1 MSMFAIEYFF
11 FALVS
16 NLGLLTL
23 IAGRSQLEF
32 MKVIKNPQ
40 KAVVIGFFIMVIAFV
55 WYFGFEKR
63 NINDF
68 EGGLDAN
75 MQALF
80 FVIATVTAI
89 VLILIANSILRKG
102 KPETNLSIGL
112 DVLKE
117 STYLQAIFNRGKLI
131 PSSMFFIINEVT
143 QKGSKLKLSIGLI
156 MALSLAVGLQVAY
169 LSSSKITDWTE
180 LVDNLDLNSIID
192 YDLSLSLAINRYV
205 GKLEMIDSLMA
216 ILASDYF
223 FPVIFAL
230 FMVGIWFNGSGQKER
245 VVNQYIVIF
254 SVISLAFVNW
264 VVFVANAYLFRS
276 RPFEN
281 EQITLIYYEATDSSF
296 PSNALAVLFAISI
309 SALIVNQRYGI
320 ALLLLSIVYGISRI
334 YVGVH
339 YPLDIF
345 SALILGAAI
354 AGIVW
359 YIGKL
364 IYPIPLTVIKLLRVV
379 LLA

>member
-1 MSMFAIEYFF
+1 M
-11 FALVS
+11 
-16 NLGLLTL
+16 
-23 IAGRSQLEF
+23 
-32 MKVIKNPQ
+32 
-40 KAVVIGFFIMVIAFV
+40 
-55 WYFGFEKR
+55 
-63 NINDF
+63 
-68 EGGLDAN
+68 
-75 MQALF
+75 
-80 FVIATVTAI
+80 
-89 VLILIANSILRKG
+89 
-102 KPETNLSIGL
+102 
-112 DVLKE
+112 
-117 STYLQAIFNRGKLI
+117 
-131 PSSMFFIINEVT
+131 
-143 QKGSKLKLSIGLI
+143 
-156 MALSLAVGLQVAY
+156 
-169 LSSSKITDWTE
+169 
-180 LVDNLDLNSIID
+180 
-192 YDLSLSLAINRYV
+192 
-205 GKLEMIDSLMA
+205 
-216 ILASDYF
+216 
-223 FPVIFAL
+223 
-230 FMVGIWFNGSGQKER
+230 
-245 VVNQYIVIF
+245 
-254 SVISLAFVNW
+254 AFVNW

-345 SALILGAAI
+345 SALILGAVI